1 MAKATIIRRIPPVPI
16 AIAVGLVNLV
26 IGLILGIINALNAL
40 RINKLIDVIATYAG
54 VSATNILPLKY
65 PSAAILIVAY
75 PISGFIIGFLG
86 TLIVAAV
93 YNWVA
98 KKNPIK
104 LELK

>member
-16 AIAVGLVNLV
+16 AIAVGMVNLV
-26 IGLILGIINALNAL
+26 IGLILGIINALNVL

-54 VSATNILPLKY
+54 VSATNVLPLKY
-65 PSAAILIVAY
+65 PPAILIVAY

-86 TLIVAAV
+86 TLIVVAV